1 MPTCLTDMKK
11 DIHKRLTV
19 LVDMDDTIEN
29 LCETWV
35 QCLNEEHGTTV
46 ELNDI
51 HSWAICD
58 AFPSLTKEAV
68 FAPLRTTKLW
78 ERVKPLPGAVEY
90 LKRLIDDGHR
100 VAVVTASH
108 HETVAKKL
116 NLVLFK
122 YFPYLTYQDVIIAS
136 QKDLIRGDVLVDDG
150 IHNFTGDRKLKLLM
164 TAAHNRDI
172 DEGYEIKR
180 VNDWP
185 EIYREITNFAIAN
198 DYEVKNL

>member
-1 MPTCLTDMKK
+1 MKK
-11 DIHKRLTV
+11 EMRKRLTV
-19 LVDMDDTIEN
+19 LVDMDDTLEN
-29 LCETWV
+29 LCETWIN
-35 QCLNEEHGTTV
+35 CLNEEHGTNV
-46 ELNDI
+46 QLDDVHEWEFCNL
-51 HSWAICD
+51 
-58 AFPSLTKEAV
+58 FPSISKDAV
-68 FAPLRTTKLW
+68 YAPLYTQKLW
-78 ERVKPLPGAVEY
+78 ERVKPLPGAAEY

-108 HETVAKKL
+108 HETVAMKL

-122 YFPYLTYQDVIIAS
+122 YFPYLSYEDVIVAS
-136 QKDLIRGDVLVDDG
+136 QKDLVRGDVLVDDG